1 MAEVNPRAE
10 EEFVPETHA
19 EIEEKLRAVTAR
31 HLGDGISIDN
41 TDIAIGGGSN
51 RTWSFDAVLASGE
64 RLPLI
69 LRQETYAGPYNI
81 FESPSVQYR
90 IMAAAYDAGVP
101 VPKTYYLLENQDG
114 LGAGFVMERI
124 EGETIPRKILRDAA
138 YKDALPKM
146 AAQCGETIGTLQS
159 MDLNDVLFLGP
170 DLDGPGGERREAA
183 RVELEMQRR
192 RLDDYE
198 EPHPA
203 FELGLRWLEQN
214 LPKTGRT
221 VVVHGDFRN
230 GNFIVDAHSIRSVLD
245 WELAHVGAPAEDF
258 GWLCIKSWRF
268 GLNDKPVGG
277 FGKRD
282 DLYRAYEDRTGHAVN
297 PDEVFWWEV
306 YGTLKWGLINLLQAF
321 SHLNTPRRSVVFA
334 ACGRNVC
341 QMEYD
346 LLKMIENAP

>member
-1 MAEVNPRAE
+1 M
-10 EEFVPETHA
+10 ETGDSTD
-19 EIEEKLRAVTAR
+19 IEENLRAVTAR
-31 HLGDGISIDN
+31 HLGDGLRIDN
-41 TDIAIGGGSN
+41 ADIAVGGGSN
-51 RTWSFDAVLASGE
+51 RTWSFDAVLAGGE

-69 LRQETYAGPYNI
+69 LRQETYAGPHNI

-90 IMAAAYDAGVP
+90 IMAAAYDAGIP
-101 VPKTYYLLENQDG
+101 VPKTYYLLEDQDG

-138 YKDALPKM
+138 TKSALPKM
-146 AAQCGETIGTLQS
+146 AAQCGDIIGALQAI
-159 MDLNDVLFLGP
+159 DLAGVPFLGP
-170 DLDGPGGERREAA
+170 DLEQDLDRHEPAQ
-183 RVELEMQRR
+183 VELEMQRR
-192 RLDDYE
+192 RLDDYG

-214 LPKTGRT
+214 LPQTGRT

-230 GNFIVDAHSIRSVLD
+230 GNFIVGPEGIRSVLD
-245 WELAHVGAPAEDF
+245 WELAHVGSPMEDF

-268 GLNDKPVGG
+268 GVTDKPVGG
-277 FGKRD
+277 FGGRD
-282 DLYRAYEDRTGHAVN
+282 DLYRAYEDRTGHPVDPSA
-297 PDEVFWWEV
+297 VFWWEI

-321 SHLNTPRRSVVFA
+321 SHLNSPRRSVVFA

-346 LLKMIENAP
+346 LLTMIENAP

>member
-1 MAEVNPRAE
+1 LTAQADRSALNDAA
-10 EEFVPETHA
+10 PEAAA

-31 HLGDGISIDN
+31 HLGDGLKIDN
-41 TDIAIGGGSN
+41 ADIAVGGGSN
-51 RTWSFDAVLASGE
+51 RTWSFDAVLVSGE

-69 LRQETYAGPYNI
+69 LRQETYAGPHNI
-81 FESPSVQYR
+81 FESPSIQYR
-90 IMAAAYDAGVP
+90 IMAAAYNAGVP
-101 VPKTYYLLENQDG
+101 VPKTYYMLEDRDG

-138 YKDALPKM
+138 TKSALPKM
-146 AAQCGETIGTLQS
+146 AAQCGEIIGTLQS
-159 MDLNDVLFLGP
+159 IDLGDVPFLGP
-170 DLDGPGGERREAA
+170 DLQGREPAL
-183 RVELEMQRR
+183 VELEMQRQ
-192 RLDDYE
+192 RLDDYQ

-203 FELGLRWLEQN
+203 FELGLRWLEQH
-214 LPKTGRT
+214 LPKTERT

-230 GNFIVDAHSIRSVLD
+230 GNFIVGPEGIRTVLD
-245 WELAHVGAPAEDF
+245 WELAHIGNPMEDF

-268 GLNDKPVGG
+268 GVNDKPVGG
-277 FGKRD
+277 FGLRD
-282 DLYRAYEDRTGHAVN
+282 DLYRAYEDRTGQEVD
-297 PDEVFWWEV
+297 PDTVFWWEV

-346 LLKMIENAP
+346 LLTMIENAP